1 LDLNPADPGLSQ
13 YAELL
18 ASSPVALM
26 PTLSLNYLDL
36 PDHRNPW
43 QEPAAK
49 LIDPKDIFMPANPL
63 TGQRDEDQGSP
74 AGNRFTQVAQALMR
88 VEERYRRA
96 GAKYLTGSG
105 TTAFGT
111 IPGVSLHTELELLSR
126 VGLPPRQALA
136 AATSNFGEI
145 FDWKTVGQV
154 KAGYNADLLV
164 LNANPLQ
171 GIENLKN
178 IHSVILNGEILD
190 RDKLLAEPH

>member
-1 LDLNPADPGLSQ
+1 
-13 YAELL
+13 
-18 ASSPVALM
+18 M

-49 LIDPKDIFMPANPL
+49 IIDPKDIFMPANPL
-63 TGQRDEDQGSP
+63 TGQRDEDQGGP

-190 RDKLLAEPH
+190 RDKLLTEPH